1 MNWASKTTSMEKGET
16 IVCKNKIPDI
26 DVEKTKFS
34 RSAWE
39 NGAVFE
45 VIKTTVLGKARTETV
60 VYAADI
66 TVGKEYRVTG
76 HGSDW
81 VCIANDSGGE
91 RYYLSALFESKAEIR
106 RKKLEEIG
114 I

>member
-1 MNWASKTTSMEKGET
+1 MEKGDI
-16 IVCKNKIPDI
+16 IVCKNIIPDI

-34 RSAWE
+34 SSAWN

-45 VIKTTVLGKARTETV
+45 VIVLGKARTDTV

-81 VCIANDSGGE
+81 VCIANDCGGE

-106 RKKLEEIG
+106 RKRLEEIG